1 MGAQWKHRIRQASGA
16 AKGRMFSKLAK
27 EIILAARAGADPAA
41 NARLR
46 AAVDSAK
53 KVSMPKDTLERAI
66 KKGAGLLDDAAS
78 YETITCEGFGPHR
91 VPVIVECVTD
101 NTKRTMTNIR
111 HLFRN
116 GQLTPVAWDF
126 DHVGMVDA
134 AAPAGG
140 ADAEESAIEAG
151 AQDVEPSPDA
161 AEGEATVRFYTER
174 TDLDVVAKAL
184 AARGWVVA
192 SMRLGWRARNPVAV
206 DDAARAEVEQFLADL
221 DEDDDVQHIY
231 AGLL

>member
-1 MGAQWKHRIRQASGA
+1 
-16 AKGRMFSKLAK
+16 MFSKLAK

-41 NARLR
+41 NAHLR
-46 AAVDSAK
+46 ALVDAAK
-53 KVSMPKDTLERAI
+53 KASMPKDTLDRAI

-134 AAPAGG
+134 VGPSG

-151 AQDVEPSPDA
+151 AQDVEPSPEA
-161 AEGEATVRFYTER
+161 AEGETAVRFYTER
-174 TDLDVVAKAL
+174 ADLDVVAKAL
-184 AARGWVVA
+184 AARGWTVA
-192 SMRLGWRARNPVAV
+192 SMRLGWRARNPVTV
-206 DDAARAEVEQFLADL
+206 DDAQRVEVEQFLADL
-221 DEDDDVQHIY
+221 DEDDDVQHIF
-231 AGLL
+231 AGLV